1 METNTTTISLDIM
14 TVAEAAN
21 YVGVSV
27 RTIERHV
34 LLTKCPSEWVT
45 RNNRK
50 VKAYPKH
57 WLDTHFVKSQTVGTQ
72 LSDRLIGSRIDNG
85 IGKEKASVR
94 NVGIAADTVI
104 NSLKEENS
112 FLRKEMEI
120 KTQQITSLIRS
131 DEQTKTLLA
140 DLQFQNKTL
149 LLNSIQTK
157 PKQKPEERE
166 SRVWLWVGLGLSAV
180 ILTGGYFCYE
190 YIATLLK

>member
-34 LLTKCPSEWVT
+34 LLTKCPSGWVT
-45 RNNRK
+45 RNGRK
-50 VKAYPKH
+50 IKGYPKH
-57 WLDTHFVKSQTVGTQ
+57 WLDAHFVKSQTVGAQ

-85 IGKEKASVR
+85 IGKEKVSAR
-94 NVGIAADTVI
+94 NVGSAAENVI
-104 NSLKEENS
+104 SGLKEENA
-112 FLRKEMEI
+112 FLRKEVEI

-140 DLQFQNKTL
+140 EQIYQNKTL
-149 LLNSIQTK
+149 LLNSAS
-157 PKQKPEERE
+157 PKQKQHGQEKE
-166 SRVWLWVGLGLSAV
+166 SRVWLWLGIILIAGLV
-180 ILTGGYFCYE
+180 TGGYFCYH
-190 YIATLLK
+190 YIAALFH